1 MKNVNHRSL
10 ANLTPFEG
18 KWKHGTTRTIR
29 VPLAQPSE
37 RIVLADKVLALTRKL
52 DNGESFEKS
61 EQPRLYS
68 RIGEL
73 TAEVNALQRKLLK
86 AQHSIDLAEDEI
98 ADLKLEVA
106 AAKSELKKVSAE
118 NKKLKE

>member
-29 VPLAQPSE
+29 VPL
-37 RIVLADKVLALTRKL
+37 VLADKVLALTRKL

-73 TAEVNALQRKLLK
+73 TAEVNALQKKLLK
-86 AQHSIDLAEDEI
+86 AQHSINLAEDEI

-106 AAKSELKKVSAE
+106 SAKSELNKVLAE
-118 NKKLKE
+118 NKKLTE

>member
-1 MKNVNHRSL
+1 M
-10 ANLTPFEG
+10 
-18 KWKHGTTRTIR
+18 
-29 VPLAQPSE
+29 
-37 RIVLADKVLALTRKL
+37 LALTRKL

-73 TAEVNALQRKLLK
+73 TAEVNALQKKLLK
-86 AQHSIDLAEDEI
+86 AQHSLDLAEDDI

-106 AAKSELKKVSAE
+106 SAKSEFKKVSAQ